1 MHDANGGVSRRTIE
15 AAGWATARL
24 MFATLAEIE
33 NKGGAQPA
41 PVEVKSALS
50 ASSILYF
57 TTIGDESSTNGLRQG
72 KPCFDQ
78 RNSGVLVEIAKFEPT
93 VFARTIFKAIF
104 NKTILNKTILKM
116 KNRI

>member
-1 MHDANGGVSRRTIE
+1 VHDANGGVSRRTIE

-41 PVEVKSALS
+41 ALEVRSALS

-57 TTIGDESSTNGLRQG
+57 AAIGDESSTNGLRQG

-78 RNSGVLVEIAKFEPT
+78 RNSGVLVEIAKFEPA
-93 VFARTIFKAIF
+93 VFARTIFKTIF
-104 NKTILNKTILKM
+104 KRLFLTRLF
-116 KNRI
+116 

>member
-1 MHDANGGVSRRTIE
+1 
-15 AAGWATARL
+15 

-57 TTIGDESSTNGLRQG
+57 IAIGDESSMNGLRRE
-72 KPCFDQ
+72 KPCLDA
-78 RNSGVLVEIAKFEPT
+78 RNSGLF
-93 VFARTIFKAIF
+93 
-104 NKTILNKTILKM
+104 
-116 KNRI
+116 